1 MIVFCATNSP
11 TSQRRSHTYIL
22 SSLPNVLHFSHY
34 TVFQWQVVKLDRVLD
49 AGFTH
54 VIAVIEGLDE
64 FSGHQVKLIAK
75 NEFYIARIVGG
86 TGRVVTDGPVLACTP
101 DLICVIDSDKGT

>member
-1 MIVFCATNSP
+1 MFTRDS
-11 TSQRRSHTYIL
+11 TYT
-22 SSLPNVLHFSHY
+22 LH
-34 TVFQWQVVKLDRVLD
+34 WQVVKLDRVLD
-49 AGFTH
+49 AGFNSVVT
-54 VIAVIEGLDE
+54 VVEGLDE

-101 DLICVIDSDKGT
+101 DLICVIDSDKGIYAGIHVLVRACLPWIYLK